1 MNKCKVI
8 GCNCDSYSKGLCQ
21 KHYMKQRRGTLSEP
35 TIDSLLDSLV
45 PYKDIIDR
53 LASTDKKIDIRLKE
67 LCIILQSIV
76 NN

>member
-21 KHYMKQRRGTLSEP
+21 KHYMKQRRGSLSEP
-35 TIDSLLDSLV
+35 TIDSLLDSLKS
-45 PYKDIIDR
+45 YKDIIDR